1 MIQAIKQTVTVKAAG
16 RIEIAASELPEGTE
30 AEVIVLVNEAQ
41 RPETQQS
48 ELQAAIAKAQGIVRQ
63 HVPEGQ
69 SLSEELIQER
79 RAESARE

>member
-1 MIQAIKQTVTVKAAG
+1 M
-16 RIEIAASELPEGTE
+16 
-30 AEVIVLVNEAQ
+30 LVNEAQ